1 MSKKSVARKRPRP
14 ARPKRAALRA
24 GLRPGPDSFWR
35 EGQPPTFTREELAEK
50 RRLVTDLE
58 HECGRQHPAVQLFRA
73 VHALA
78 LRQARRHEAW
88 LERQLR
94 TLEPPQ

>member
-1 MSKKSVARKRPRP
+1 MSKPNVPRNRPRP

-24 GLRPGPDSFWR
+24 GLSTGPDSFWR
-35 EGQPPTFTREELAEK
+35 AGQPPTFTREELAEK
-50 RRLVTDLE
+50 RRLITDLE
-58 HECGRQHPAVQLFRA
+58 QECGRQDLAVQLFRA

-88 LERQLR
+88 LEQQLR